1 VKILVVDDEQL
12 ARERL
17 LRLLSRI
24 RPDAQC
30 LQASDGA
37 EALATVAAEQPDL
50 LLLDIRMPG
59 IDGIEV
65 AAELERS
72 DSPPAVV
79 FCTAFDE
86 YALQALQHHAMAYL
100 LKPVREKELAGAL
113 EGAARVNRLQLANL
127 QDLGGAGNQRRSV
140 SSHTHRGF
148 ESIAV
153 DQVRCFIAEQKYVT
167 AHSAT
172 QELLIP
178 DTLKDLEQ
186 EFGDNLL
193 RVHRNALVALQYLLR
208 LEKSDD
214 GTWHA
219 VLDGL
224 EMSPAI
230 SRRHLA
236 EAKERLARR

>member
-1 VKILVVDDEQL
+1 MKILVVDDEQL

-30 LQASDGA
+30 LQAADGA
-37 EALATVAAEQPDL
+37 EAIAMVGAEQPDL

-59 IDGIEV
+59 MDGIEV
-65 AAELERS
+65 AAELERG
-72 DSPPAVV
+72 DSPPAEV

-100 LKPVREKELAGAL
+100 LKPVREKELAQAL
-113 EGAARVNRLQLANL
+113 EGAARVNRMQLASL
-127 QDLGGAGNQRRSV
+127 QDDGDAGTQRSSV

-148 ESIAV
+148 ESIAL

-172 QELLIP
+172 EELLIP
-178 DTLKDLEQ
+178 DTLKDLES
-186 EFGDNLL
+186 EFGDQFV
-193 RVHRNALVALQYLLR
+193 RVHRNALVALQHVVR
-208 LEKSDD
+208 LEKAPD
-214 GTWHA
+214 GSWHV

-224 EMSPAI
+224 ETAPPI

-236 EAKERLARR
+236 EAKERLAGR